1 MLEPCKI
8 RSDGKEFFLTI
19 PATKGQR
26 ERTLH
31 FPITRA
37 DLLSRVLTERE
48 RLGVKATIGTI
59 ASPTE
64 KMIEVYVQA
73 HGATKCASGATAKKE
88 EERIKAAEA
97 LTAKL
102 GGLEIEL

>member
-19 PATKGQR
+19 PAAKGQR
-26 ERTLH
+26 ERTIH
-31 FPITRA
+31 FPVSRP

-48 RLGVKATIGTI
+48 RLGVRATIGTT

-64 KMIEVYVQA
+64 RMIEVYVQA
-73 HGATKCASGATAKKE
+73 HGATKCASGATAKRE
-88 EERIKAAEA
+88 EARIKAAEA
-97 LTAKL
+97 LTEAL

>member
-19 PATKGQR
+19 PATKGER
-26 ERTLH
+26 ERTVH
-31 FPITRA
+31 FPIERY

-48 RLGVKATIGTI
+48 RLGTKASIGTT

-64 KMIEVYVQA
+64 RMIEVYVQA
-73 HGATKCASGATAKKE
+73 HGVTKCHDARTEAK
-88 EERIKAAEA
+88 IAAAEK
-97 LTAKL
+97 LKEKL
-102 GGLEIEL
+102 GGMEIEL